1 MSLRILHVISSV
13 NPSGGGPI
21 EGLKRIASVDV
32 ECGRSV
38 EVVCLDAPSD
48 DWVKGFPVP
57 CHALGPGT
65 IGNYRYSAKLVP
77 WLRANRHRYDAVFVN
92 GIWQYHTFAAWRALS
107 GTETPYFVFT
117 HGMLDPWFKRRY
129 PLKHLKKWV
138 FWPWS
143 EYRVLRDAAA
153 VLFTCENER
162 LLAKESFWLYRCKE
176 SVISYGT
183 SRPPSGA
190 DEQRALFSEKFSA
203 LHGKRQLLFL
213 GRVHEKKGPDLLF
226 RAFASLRDR
235 CPEKLSNV
243 HIVMAGPNDHEY
255 GREMQE
261 LVAELRLSDSV
272 TWTGMLTGDMK
283 WGAFRSAEA
292 FILPSHQENFGIAVA
307 EAMACGIPV
316 LISDQVNIWREI
328 AEAGAGFVEPDTLD
342 GTERLIQR
350 WLDTQPSA
358 WRDMGLK
365 AEQCFNDRFTV
376 ERTAESVVGAYMAV
390 REGHA

>member
-176 SVISYGT
+176 SVIS
-183 SRPPSGA
+183 
-190 DEQRALFSEKFSA
+190 
-203 LHGKRQLLFL
+203 
-213 GRVHEKKGPDLLF
+213 
-226 RAFASLRDR
+226 
-235 CPEKLSNV
+235 
-243 HIVMAGPNDHEY
+243 
-255 GREMQE
+255 
-261 LVAELRLSDSV
+261 
-272 TWTGMLTGDMK
+272 
-283 WGAFRSAEA
+283 
-292 FILPSHQENFGIAVA
+292 
-307 EAMACGIPV
+307 
-316 LISDQVNIWREI
+316 
-328 AEAGAGFVEPDTLD
+328 
-342 GTERLIQR
+342 
-350 WLDTQPSA
+350 
-358 WRDMGLK
+358 
-365 AEQCFNDRFTV
+365 
-376 ERTAESVVGAYMAV
+376 
-390 REGHA
+390 